1 MPLTRQKES
10 LDLQFL
16 PRYFG
21 WKKSPFAIDDL
32 LNDGHKY
39 FFFPETAAKKVL
51 VIEGERQS
59 QISRV
64 GSSTSDIKCSQKKCE
79 ATNMTSEKQI
89 KLAAFRK
96 VVRVANGNC

>member
-1 MPLTRQKES
+1 MPLQCKREG
-10 LDLQFL
+10 LGLL
-16 PRYFG
+16 PRLFV
-21 WKKSPFAIDDL
+21 WKKPPFAIDDL
-32 LNDGHKY
+32 LNDGHN

-51 VIEGERQS
+51 VIEGEHQS

-79 ATNMTSEKQI
+79 VTNMTSDKQM
-89 KLAAFRK
+89 KPAAFRK